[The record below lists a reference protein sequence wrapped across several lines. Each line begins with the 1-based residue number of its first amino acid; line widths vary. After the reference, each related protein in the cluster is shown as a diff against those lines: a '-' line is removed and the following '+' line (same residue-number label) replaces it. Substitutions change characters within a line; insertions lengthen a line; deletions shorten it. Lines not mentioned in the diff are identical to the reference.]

1 MSIELYLAYVLACIV
16 ITIVPGPTVTL
27 IVANSLTYGSRAGLL
42 NVAGTQLGLG
52 LMLVVLLVGLASIIA
67 TMGFWFD
74 WLRLAGAAYL
84 IWLGIKLLRSSGAI
98 EQPGSVPAPRG
109 GFFLQGFLVLMGNPK
124 ALLWFGAF
132 IPQFVDPKGD
142 YVGQVVLLGAHRH
155 GGRGA
160 VGRRLCGGDRARQR
174 APVAQPR
181 PPGQPHRR
189 ALPDRRRRLA
199 RAHPRPLT
207 DRSALRRRSSQRV
220 AGRAMRALAA
230 HGGMTD
236 SSFRPPRR
244 CPIHS

>member
-27 IVANSLTYGSRAGLL
+27 IIANSLTYGSRAGLL

-52 LMLVVLLVGLASIIA
+52 LMLAVLLVGLASIIA

-98 EQPGSVPAPRG
+98 EQPGSVPTPRG

-142 YVGQVVLLGAHRH
+142 YVGQVVLLGLTAMAVAALSDGAYAVVTGRASALLSRSRVRLVNRI
-155 GGRGA
+155 GGLCLIGGGA
-160 VGRRLCGGDRARQR
+160 WLALTRAR
-174 APVAQPR
+174 
-181 PPGQPHRR
+181 
-189 ALPDRRRRLA
+189 
-199 RAHPRPLT
+199 
-207 DRSALRRRSSQRV
+207 
-220 AGRAMRALAA
+220 
-230 HGGMTD
+230 
-236 SSFRPPRR
+236 
-244 CPIHS
+244 